1 MATEV
6 WTSPAGSTSSP
17 LSSAGFA
24 AVIQE
29 LHDKLIAN
37 GLVATADTGQLDFA
51 ALASGTPPLAAG
63 AWLGHRIY
71 QLDDGHTLPLYLR
84 IRFGVATGFN
94 SSNRGQFGFELSF
107 GFGTTGTGSLAGGQ
121 SSAFRVGA
129 DVSGDYSNAPHP
141 TAPLVSMV
149 SISEG
154 FVGVSFKQ
162 RYFSPNSYYG
172 PSNAASDAPALLNFA
187 LCRTTD
193 DGGNITSDGATL
205 VLAPGNPIRY
215 DYFGGGLRTV
225 HVTADG
231 VQYTTQRSG
240 LVLAGDT
247 VSLIGGS
254 VPIYNIFATTPAPRR
269 IMQLAAVRR
278 SAASAGDLI
287 TTALVGTT
295 PRTYRVI
302 PEVWPGDAF
311 GGASTAS
318 CLAML
323 WE

>member
-1 MATEV
+1 MTTEI
-6 WTSPAGSTSSP
+6 WTSTAGPTGTP
-17 LSSAGFA
+17 LSSANFA

-51 ALASGTPPLAAG
+51 ALAGGTPALASG
-63 AWLGHRIY
+63 AWLGYRIY

-84 IRFGVATGFN
+84 IRFGAASGYN
-94 SSNRGQFGFELSF
+94 SSGCGQFAFELSF
-107 GFGTTGTGSLAGGQ
+107 GFGTSGNGSLVDGR
-121 SSAFRVGA
+121 SSAFAVGA
-129 DVSGDYSNAPHP
+129 GNSSFSNSPHP

-149 SISEG
+149 SVSEG

-162 RYFSPNSYYG
+162 RYFSPSVYYG
-172 PSNAASDAPALLNFA
+172 PSDAASDAPALLSFA

-193 DGGNITSDGATL
+193 DGGNVTSDGATL
-205 VLAPGNPIRY
+205 VLAPGGPISHNN
-215 DYFGGGLRTV
+215 FGGPLRTV

-231 VQYTTQRSG
+231 VQYSTGRAG
-240 LVLAGDT
+240 LVLASDT
-247 VSLIGGS
+247 ISLIGGS
-254 VPIYNIFATTPAPRR
+254 VPIYNLFAMTPAPRR
-269 IMQLAAVRR
+269 IMQVAAVRR
-278 SAASAGDLI
+278 AAASAGDLV
-287 TTALVGTT
+287 TMALVGTT

-302 PEVWPGDAF
+302 PEMWPGDAL
-311 GGASTAS
+311 GGTSTAA

>member
-6 WTSPAGSTSSP
+6 WTSSAGPTSSP
-17 LSSAGFA
+17 LSSADFA

-51 ALASGTPPLAAG
+51 ALAGGTPALASG
-63 AWLGHRIY
+63 AWLGYRVY

-84 IRFGVATGFN
+84 IHFGVSYGYN
-94 SSNRGQFGFELSF
+94 SGDRGQFAFGLSF
-107 GFGTTGTGSLAGGQ
+107 GFGTTGDGSLAGGQ
-121 SSAFRVGA
+121 SSEFTVGA
-129 DVSGDYSNAPHP
+129 SRGQYCNATHP
-141 TAPLVSMV
+141 TAPLISMV

-162 RYFSPNSYYG
+162 RYFSPSATYG
-172 PSNAASDAPALLNFA
+172 PSGAVSDAPALLSFA

-193 DGGNITSDGATL
+193 DGGNVTSDGATL
-205 VLAPGNPIRY
+205 VLAPGGPIQY
-215 DYFGGGLRTV
+215 NSFGGPLRTV

-231 VQYTTQRSG
+231 VQYSTDRAA
-240 LVLAGDT
+240 LVLASDT
-247 VSLIGGS
+247 ISLIGGS
-254 VPIYNIFATTPAPRR
+254 VPIYNIFAMTPAPRR
-269 IMQLAAVRR
+269 IMQVAAVHRA
-278 SAASAGDLI
+278 AASAGDLV

-295 PRTYRVI
+295 PRTYRVV
-302 PEVWPGDAF
+302 PEVWPADVL
-311 GGASTAS
+311 GGASTRS

>member
-6 WTSPAGSTSSP
+6 WTSSAGPTSSP
-17 LSSAGFA
+17 LSSADFA

-51 ALASGTPPLAAG
+51 ALAGGTPALASG
-63 AWLGHRIY
+63 AWLGYRIY

-84 IRFGVATGFN
+84 IRFGVANGYNTG
-94 SSNRGQFGFELSF
+94 NRGQFAFGLSF
-107 GFGTTGTGSLAGGQ
+107 GFGTTGDGSLAGGQ
-121 SSAFRVGA
+121 SSEFTVGA
-129 DVSGDYSNAPHP
+129 STSTNSFANHP

-162 RYFSPNSYYG
+162 RYFNPNVNYG
-172 PSNAASDAPALLNFA
+172 PSGAASDAPTLLNFA

-193 DGGNITSDGATL
+193 DGGNVTSDGATM
-205 VLAPGNPIRY
+205 VLAPGYPIQAS
-215 DYFGGGLRTV
+215 YFGGPLRTV
-225 HVTADG
+225 HVTAGG
-231 VQYTTQRSG
+231 VQYSTDRAA
-240 LVLAGDT
+240 LVLGGDAI
-247 VSLIGGS
+247 SLIGGS
-254 VPIYNIFATTPAPRR
+254 APIYNIFAMTPAPRR
-269 IMQLAAVRR
+269 IMQVAAVHRA
-278 SAASAGDLI
+278 AASAGDLV

-302 PEVWPGDAF
+302 PEVWPADAF
-311 GGASTAS
+311 SGASTRS

>member
-1 MATEV
+1 MTTEI
-6 WTSPAGSTSSP
+6 WTSTAGPTGTP
-17 LSSAGFA
+17 LSSANFA

-51 ALASGTPPLAAG
+51 ALAGGTPALASG
-63 AWLGHRIY
+63 AWLGYRIY

-84 IRFGVATGFN
+84 IRFGVASGYN
-94 SSNRGQFGFELSF
+94 APNCGQFAFELSF
-107 GFGTTGTGSLAGGQ
+107 GFGTSGNGSLVDGR
-121 SSAFRVGA
+121 SSAFAVGA
-129 DVSGDYSNAPHP
+129 SASSYSNSPHP

-149 SISEG
+149 SVSEG

-162 RYFSPNSYYG
+162 RYFSPSGSYG
-172 PSNAASDAPALLNFA
+172 PSGAASDAPALLSFA

-193 DGGNITSDGATL
+193 DGGNVTSDGATL
-205 VLAPGNPIRY
+205 VLAPGGPISY
-215 DYFGGGLRTV
+215 ANFGGPLCTV

-231 VQYTTQRSG
+231 VQYSTDRAG
-240 LVLAGDT
+240 LVLASDT
-247 VSLIGGS
+247 ISLIGGS
-254 VPIYNIFATTPAPRR
+254 VPIYNLFAITPAPRR
-269 IMQLAAVRR
+269 IMQVAAVRR
-278 SAASAGDLI
+278 AAASAGDLV
-287 TTALVGTT
+287 TMALVGTT

-302 PEVWPGDAF
+302 PEMWPGDAF
-311 GGASTAS
+311 GGASTAA